1 MNAVVLKGLLAL
13 AAACVFLGVSAALFL
28 TRRHLASTLQALGLL
43 CFGVMALTHAFEAFA
58 IFPTLGWGRPRSIG
72 HYVDL
77 TAALSGVALV
87 VAGFALQQRHVGVSP
102 PVAPSNNRWRG
113 P

>member
-1 MNAVVLKGLLAL
+1 MKAVVLKGLLAL

-58 IFPTLGWGRPRSIG
+58 IFPTLGWGQPRSVG
-72 HYVDL
+72 HYIDL
-77 TAALSGVALV
+77 IAALSGIALL
-87 VAGFALQQRHVGVSP
+87 VAGVAFRQRRVGSG
-102 PVAPSNNRWRG
+102 N
-113 P
+113 